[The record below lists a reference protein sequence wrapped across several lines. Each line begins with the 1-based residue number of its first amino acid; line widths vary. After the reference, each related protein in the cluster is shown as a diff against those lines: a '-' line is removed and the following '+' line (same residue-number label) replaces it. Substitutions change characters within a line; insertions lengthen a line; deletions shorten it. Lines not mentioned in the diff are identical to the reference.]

1 MRDGGGKEGGMEGG
15 EREARKER
23 REGREKKDVGERERR
38 GCT

>member
-38 GCT
+38 GCA